1 LSDEILTHSL
11 AGKFL
16 DDKDS
21 PWVELNIRKAMV
33 VCQVNPVRKGR
44 ALTPPKYGVDA
55 FYSYHSS
62 ITLGLSNGVNSLVT
76 PLYPPLN

>member
-1 LSDEILTHSL
+1 
-11 AGKFL
+11 
-16 DDKDS
+16 
-21 PWVELNIRKAMV
+21 MV